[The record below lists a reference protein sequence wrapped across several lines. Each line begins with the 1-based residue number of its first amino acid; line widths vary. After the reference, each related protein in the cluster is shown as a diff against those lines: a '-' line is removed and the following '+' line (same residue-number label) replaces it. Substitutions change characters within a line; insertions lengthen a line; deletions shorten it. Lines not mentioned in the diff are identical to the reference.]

1 MVSNVTSKHS
11 ITGDLVPVTE
21 FVYVP
26 VVTKFVCIPL
36 VAELY
41 VLVLVCVKLQASSL
55 PHSQADVCRKM
66 NRHKTGVRIYV
77 SHQ

>member
-21 FVYVP
+21 FVYIP
-26 VVTKFVCIPL
+26 VVAKFVCIPL

-41 VLVLVCVKLQASSL
+41 VLVPVLCEIASFLLASF
-55 PHSQADVCRKM
+55 P
-66 NRHKTGVRIYV
+66 G
-77 SHQ
+77 

>member
-21 FVYVP
+21 FVYIP
-26 VVTKFVCIPL
+26 VVAKFVCIPL

-41 VLVLVCVKLQASSL
+41 VLVLVLCEIASFLLASF
-55 PHSQADVCRKM
+55 P
-66 NRHKTGVRIYV
+66 G
-77 SHQ
+77 